1 MVTTADM
8 RIFVQ
13 DAEGWKDLGPE
24 GNAAMFPVDATT
36 KEPIMITHLRPQWSA
51 DSLEKIK
58 LVAYPSVSTGEENVR
73 YSPVCQCSYGHTID
87 PNPARQEEFFQ
98 NWLKE
103 SKKINEQSQV
113 NPAQLNNLKREWA
126 TLEIQRCFLVNE
138 ENEPYSFDFEIETNG
153 LMSVPAVVH
162 RGIRE
167 IKTMLQKYQTL
178 DMQIPANV
186 RIQPTLGHRKGV
198 EVIFDNTE
206 DHTLGNLLQTYL
218 VERHIMAD
226 QAPRLTYAGYKM
238 GHPLKKELTIE
249 IGSEADMEMTARRAI
264 VAVIRFLLG
273 LLDTM
278 ERDWLTITGTA
289 AQLPVLP
296 PVPAAAATDEG
307 ILPPVPEPTGLATR
321 GPTATRGRGRG
332 RGGKIN

>member
-1 MVTTADM
+1 
-8 RIFVQ
+8 
-13 DAEGWKDLGPE
+13 
-24 GNAAMFPVDATT
+24 
-36 KEPIMITHLRPQWSA
+36 
-51 DSLEKIK
+51 
-58 LVAYPSVSTGEENVR
+58 
-73 YSPVCQCSYGHTID
+73 
-87 PNPARQEEFFQ
+87 
-98 NWLKE
+98 
-103 SKKINEQSQV
+103 
-113 NPAQLNNLKREWA
+113 
-126 TLEIQRCFLVNE
+126 
-138 ENEPYSFDFEIETNG
+138 
-153 LMSVPAVVH
+153 MSVPAVVH

-167 IKTMLQKYQTL
+167 IKMMLQKYQTL

-289 AQLPVLP
+289 AQLPALP
-296 PVPAAAATDEG
+296 PVPAAAAADEG

-321 GPTATRGRGRG
+321 AAPTATRGRGRG
-332 RGGKIN
+332 RGGRGGL

>member
-1 MVTTADM
+1 
-8 RIFVQ
+8 
-13 DAEGWKDLGPE
+13 
-24 GNAAMFPVDATT
+24 
-36 KEPIMITHLRPQWSA
+36 
-51 DSLEKIK
+51 
-58 LVAYPSVSTGEENVR
+58 
-73 YSPVCQCSYGHTID
+73 
-87 PNPARQEEFFQ
+87 
-98 NWLKE
+98 
-103 SKKINEQSQV
+103 
-113 NPAQLNNLKREWA
+113 
-126 TLEIQRCFLVNE
+126 
-138 ENEPYSFDFEIETNG
+138 
-153 LMSVPAVVH
+153 MSVPAVVH

-238 GHPLKKELTIE
+238 GHPLKKELTLE
-249 IGSEADMEMTARRAI
+249 IGSEADGEMTARRAI

-289 AQLPVLP
+289 TQLPVLP
-296 PVPAAAATDEG
+296 PVPAAAGAAVVNEG
-307 ILPPVPEPTGLATR
+307 TPVILPVPEPTGLAAR
-321 GPTATRGRGRG
+321 AAPATRGRGRG
-332 RGGKIN
+332 RGR